1 MTSDGGE
8 SAGLD
13 LGAFVEG
20 LFVIHTH
27 APARER
33 RPPAGRTVVL
43 TAADR
48 CRALLRAVAGAGAV
62 TADALRGRRRARGPR
77 ARRGSGT

>member
-27 APARER
+27 APSAG
-33 RPPAGRTVVL
+33 PPAGRTVGPWPG
-43 TAADR
+43 TAHRPFHALLGRGARPSDGVR
-48 CRALLRAVAGAGAV
+48 RALSPRDQASV
-62 TADALRGRRRARGPR
+62 T
-77 ARRGSGT
+77 